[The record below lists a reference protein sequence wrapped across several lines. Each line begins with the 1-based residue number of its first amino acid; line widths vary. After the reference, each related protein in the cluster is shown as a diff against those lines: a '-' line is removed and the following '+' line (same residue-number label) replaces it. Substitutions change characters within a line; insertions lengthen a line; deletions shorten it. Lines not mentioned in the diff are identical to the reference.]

1 MDRPAMDRPVKDRAA
16 NSTFDGEPMKIVCLD
31 MEGVLTPE
39 IWPHVARRT
48 QTKALNLT
56 TQDVKDYRELMDRRL
71 DICAAH
77 DVTLEKIQGYI
88 TELEL
93 FPGARD
99 LVDWIRERYQLIIL
113 SDTFTEFADHFMKLL
128 GRPSLFC
135 HNISY
140 NPDTRRLEYF
150 LRQEN
155 AKAKAVQAMRALN
168 MRTFAAG
175 DSYNDIHMLKEADV
189 ATFFRAPA
197 NIREEFPQYGNL
209 QAYDELKDFIASTL

>member
-1 MDRPAMDRPVKDRAA
+1 
-16 NSTFDGEPMKIVCLD
+16 MKIVCLD

-39 IWPHVARRT
+39 IWQHVAKRT
-48 QTKALNLT
+48 QIKELNLT
-56 TQDVKDYRELMDRRL
+56 TRDVKDYRELMDRRL

-77 DVTLEKIQGYI
+77 DVTLEKIQAYI
-88 TELEL
+88 AELEV
-93 FPGARD
+93 FEGARD
-99 LVDWIRERYQLIIL
+99 LIDWIRERYQLLIL
-113 SDTFTEFADHFMKLL
+113 SDTFSEFAGHFMKLL

-140 NPDTRRLEYF
+140 NPATKRLEYV

-168 MRTFAAG
+168 IRTCAAG

-197 NIREEFPQYGNL
+197 NIRGEFPQYGNL
-209 QAYDELKDFIASTL
+209 QAYDELKDFISRSL